1 MKKNCVIA
9 FSSLMLS
16 CALYAQNKR
25 MNVVFIMADDL
36 GLNDTGYTGSDFYE
50 TPNIDKL
57 SDDHFQSLV
66 LSISIFV
73 LRLQEGFHIE
83 YQDNFLFEN
92 V

>member
-36 GLNDTGYTGSDFYE
+36 GLNDTGYTGSDFF
-50 TPNIDKL
+50 KL
-57 SDDHFQSLV
+57 L
-66 LSISIFV
+66 ISINCLKKEWCLRTHTL
-73 LRLQEGFHIE
+73 LRLTQLQAGPV
-83 YQDNFLFEN
+83 L
-92 V
+92 